1 MNYLN
6 DMSDEEFVPFL
17 HSLGVDTYKKSFEW
31 MLNDPDFSDVLRW
44 IYRNLD
50 QNNALTDREEYRYAE
65 LDKQGKLLPPED
77 LESEII
83 SIQNEFKGLCLPGDT
98 DSLEDIKLDIS
109 MQKEKLMMLEKQEVI
124 LKELIEQN
132 ESIKEELTLEVTKL
146 NVKRQQCADDE
157 KTAAEECIELAEQE
171 ESVFNDVIHIIG
183 DTLSVYANCAVDKEL
198 SKRFFTFGP
207 FESYRQSQALFKSHF
222 DLYASKKFS
231 KKQNDHS
238 NEEELQNALA
248 EAKNIESWLSD
259 ALCAYID
266 TKGELS
272 GEQAKLHLIT
282 NYNNVHP
289 SQMTVSAM
297 EAQSAIELL
306 EQEES
311 ILEQQL
317 QMAVKNF
324 VDRRTNLA
332 VEMTA
337 RSALAVRERVR
348 DELLALQR
356 VTCRALRVDALVYSA
371 LRRELRAA
379 EELLHFAASLR
390 GHALCSDAPARDRLK
405 SMIDICAEQEAVE
418 MQLQSSDILLNTILS
433 IHGSEPSNDALLAIK
448 LYNELKSSVQNLKD
462 NISEGYKCK
471 EEDLVQI
478 KSSTKP
484 LKDYIWDGST
494 RQPNCYDRTVAAM
507 NHSLREEMDAVDAKV
522 VKTSGLF
529 SSVKNGDKHNI
540 RKLWQWFLTDQAKL
554 LATIKNIQR
563 N

>member
-1 MNYLN
+1 MNSLN
-6 DMSDEEFVPFL
+6 DMSDEEFIPFL

-44 IYRNLD
+44 IYKNLD

-65 LDKQGKLLPPED
+65 LEKKGKLLPPDE
-77 LESEII
+77 LESKII
-83 SIQNEFKGLCLPGDT
+83 SIQNEFEGLCLPGDN

-109 MQKEKLMMLEKQEVI
+109 MQKDKLIMLEKHEII

-132 ESIKEELTLEVTKL
+132 ESTKEELTLEVTKL
-146 NVKRQQCADDE
+146 NVTLQQCADDE
-157 KTAAEECIELAEQE
+157 KSAGEECIELAEQE
-171 ESVFNDVIHIIG
+171 ESIFNDVIHIIG
-183 DTLSVYANCAVDKEL
+183 DALSVYGNCVIDKEL

-222 DLYASKKFS
+222 DLYTSKKFS

-248 EAKNIESWLSD
+248 EAKNMESWLSN
-259 ALCAYID
+259 ALCVYIE

-272 GEQAKLHLIT
+272 GEQAKLHLIS
-282 NYNNVHP
+282 NYNNIHP
-289 SQMTVSAM
+289 SQITVSAM

-317 QMAVKNF
+317 QMAVKHF

-348 DELLALQR
+348 EELLVLQR

-390 GHALCSDAPARDRLK
+390 AHALCSDAPARDRL
-405 SMIDICAEQEAVE
+405 V
-418 MQLQSSDILLNTILS
+418 
-433 IHGSEPSNDALLAIK
+433 
-448 LYNELKSSVQNLKD
+448 SVM
-462 NISEGYKCK
+462 C
-471 EEDLVQI
+471 
-478 KSSTKP
+478 
-484 LKDYIWDGST
+484 T
-494 RQPNCYDRTVAAM
+494 RTHVHTYTRDRDT
-507 NHSLREEMDAVDAKV
+507 
-522 VKTSGLF
+522 
-529 SSVKNGDKHNI
+529 
-540 RKLWQWFLTDQAKL
+540 
-554 LATIKNIQR
+554 
-563 N
+563 

>member
-17 HSLGVDTYKKSFEW
+17 HSLGVDTFKKSFEW

-65 LDKQGKLLPPED
+65 LDKKRKLLPPDE
-77 LESEII
+77 LENEII
-83 SIQNEFKGLCLPGDT
+83 SIQNEFKGLCLPGDN

-109 MQKEKLMMLEKQEVI
+109 MHKEKLMMLEKQEII

-132 ESIKEELTLEVTKL
+132 QSYQRDSLHLVPLSHTDSLKH
-146 NVKRQQCADDE
+146 C
-157 KTAAEECIELAEQE
+157 
-171 ESVFNDVIHIIG
+171 SSHI
-183 DTLSVYANCAVDKEL
+183 
-198 SKRFFTFGP
+198 
-207 FESYRQSQALFKSHF
+207 F
-222 DLYASKKFS
+222 DLYTSKKFS

-248 EAKNIESWLSD
+248 KAKNIESWSVYIQLSD

-289 SQMTVSAM
+289 SQITVSAM
-297 EAQSAIELL
+297 EAQSTIELL

-317 QMAVKNF
+317 QVAVKNF

-337 RSALAVRERVR
+337 RSALAVRE
-348 DELLALQR
+348 
-356 VTCRALRVDALVYSA
+356 
-371 LRRELRAA
+371 
-379 EELLHFAASLR
+379 
-390 GHALCSDAPARDRLK
+390 
-405 SMIDICAEQEAVE
+405 
-418 MQLQSSDILLNTILS
+418 
-433 IHGSEPSNDALLAIK
+433 
-448 LYNELKSSVQNLKD
+448 
-462 NISEGYKCK
+462 
-471 EEDLVQI
+471 
-478 KSSTKP
+478 
-484 LKDYIWDGST
+484 
-494 RQPNCYDRTVAAM
+494 
-507 NHSLREEMDAVDAKV
+507 
-522 VKTSGLF
+522 
-529 SSVKNGDKHNI
+529 
-540 RKLWQWFLTDQAKL
+540 
-554 LATIKNIQR
+554 
-563 N
+563 